1 MSGFLSGKDERNR
14 QRILEG
20 TFVVFRD
27 KGAEF
32 TMNDLS
38 NELGMSKKT
47 IYTVFRDKESLLYTL
62 VDYFFDSVKEDE
74 GKILGDPD
82 LNTRERL
89 EKMLGVIPT
98 SYSDI
103 DFSSVYL
110 VREKYPRVEKRLS
123 ERLESGWEKTLAVL
137 DQGVEEGIFRPVDHV
152 VFQITF
158 EAAIERFLSGDEL
171 RRNHIRY
178 PKALEELTKIM
189 VGGILA

>member
-38 NELGMSKKT
+38 KELGMSKKT

-110 VREKYPRVEKRLS
+110 VRGKYPRVETS
-123 ERLESGWEKTLAVL
+123 EEHTS
-137 DQGVEEGIFRPVDHV
+137 
-152 VFQITF
+152 
-158 EAAIERFLSGDEL
+158 EL
-171 RRNHIRY
+171 Q
-178 PKALEELTKIM
+178 
-189 VGGILA
+189 